1 MKVLIQKVK
10 QASVDV
16 ENIPYNSIRKGL
28 VLFVGIEDGDS
39 EKDLIKASDKISK
52 LRIFEDEEQ
61 KMNRSIQDVG
71 GSILSISQFTLA
83 ADCRKGNRPSFIKAM
98 SAEQANGYFEKF
110 NELLR
115 KKKIEVKTGK
125 FQTHMNVKLNN
136 DGPVTIFME
145 VKDGKVL

>member
-1 MKVLIQKVK
+1 MKILVQKVK
-10 QASVDV
+10 NATVDV
-16 ENIPYNSIRKGL
+16 DNIPYNSINEGL

-39 EKDLIKASDKISK
+39 EKDLLKASDKIAK
-52 LRIFEDEEQ
+52 LRIFEDEDG

-71 GSILSISQFTLA
+71 GEILSISQFTLA
-83 ADCRKGNRPSFIKAM
+83 ADCRKGNRPSFTEAM
-98 SAEQANGYFEKF
+98 SADLANEYFEKF
-110 NELLR
+110 SELLS
-115 KKKIEVKTGK
+115 KHKIEVKTGK